1 MDQPG
6 FDPGLWLQAK
16 QRGEATVDKP
26 TKTVKDTVAS
36 PYRQAEDWPGLLNN
50 VRAVS
55 VNQVTNRRIPSN
67 LVTLLNHETHTLK
80 PRNPLK

>member
-16 QRGEATVDKP
+16 QRGEATVDTP
-26 TKTVKDTVAS
+26 TRLWRTLLPPLMDK
-36 PYRQAEDWPGLLNN
+36 AEDWPGLLNN

-55 VNQVTNRRIPSN
+55 ES
-67 LVTLLNHETHTLK
+67 NHE
-80 PRNPLK
+80 